1 MAGASRMGLGM
12 KIATVGY
19 ILGFTAAAAAV
30 SAGLG
35 NRIGLWTYREGFD
48 ALGWLVYIGAT
59 AAVISVLGIIVG
71 LVSGRRGLTLV
82 LALAGLLL
90 GAAVAWI
97 PYQSRM
103 ELKASPRLSDITT
116 DTANPPAFIKIL
128 PIREAA
134 KARNKTNYTAQKAAL
149 QAKHYPDLKP
159 LMLEKKSGQVFDI
172 AIKAVK
178 MAGLNLIDADKKTG
192 GSNHRDHLLVW
203 FQG

>member
-1 MAGASRMGLGM
+1 
-12 KIATVGY
+12 
-19 ILGFTAAAAAV
+19 
-30 SAGLG
+30 
-35 NRIGLWTYREGFD
+35 
-48 ALGWLVYIGAT
+48 
-59 AAVISVLGIIVG
+59 
-71 LVSGRRGLTLV
+71 LV

-134 KARNKTNYTAQKAAL
+134 KARNKTNYTTQKAAL
-149 QAKHYPDLKP
+149 QSKHYPDLKP
-159 LMLEKKSGQVFDI
+159 LMLEKKPGQVFDI

-178 MAGLNLIDADKKTG
+178 MTGLNLIDADKKTG
-192 GSNHRDHLLVW
+192 RIEATATTFW
-203 FQG
+203 FGFKDDVVIRIAPAPIGARVDIRSSSRVGRREAGMNAARIREFEALIVGK

>member
-1 MAGASRMGLGM
+1 MD
-12 KIATVGY
+12 
-19 ILGFTAAAAAV
+19 
-30 SAGLG
+30 
-35 NRIGLWTYREGFD
+35 GFD